1 MDLSEAIRTHVEWK
15 MRLRGAMKSEALLDA
30 GTMERD
36 DHCHFGRWLHG
47 EARDKYGQLKSY
59 PECVRVHAEFHR
71 HAAGVAQAINQKN
84 FLQAHKL
91 LDACAPLARVAGA
104 MSVAIG
110 VLKREARI

>member
-59 PECVRVHAEFHR
+59 PELNHLFMAGSGAASPAEYER
-71 HAAGVAQAINQKN
+71 PSYVSPEVI
-84 FLQAHKL
+84 
-91 LDACAPLARVAGA
+91 DDIVTW
-104 MSVAIG
+104 
-110 VLKREARI
+110 LKGNKK